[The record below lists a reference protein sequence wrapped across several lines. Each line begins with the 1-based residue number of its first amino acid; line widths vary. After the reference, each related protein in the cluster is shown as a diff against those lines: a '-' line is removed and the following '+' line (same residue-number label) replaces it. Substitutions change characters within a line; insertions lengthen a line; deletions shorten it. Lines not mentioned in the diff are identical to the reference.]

1 MTVCLSA
8 LGVYVLDGCPAFA
21 FSLVVVSGGKYA
33 RWLELDYLSYE
44 KNYEIES
51 SLYQSCALSLSLEID
66 SVNRT

>member
-8 LGVYVLDGCPAFA
+8 LGVYVLEGSLAFA
-21 FSLVVVSGGKYA
+21 FCCVVVGGSKYA

-51 SLYQSCALSLSLEID
+51 SLY
-66 SVNRT
+66 